1 MQFFHL
7 FSFVVVASY
16 AAALPQP
23 AELSDKYS
31 NNVDATLASGLEAR
45 SYQPELNSYRES
57 ATLMSLKRRAN
68 SGSDSSPSSA
78 TTPEH
83 TVNVPFTDNDVT
95 YMNLA
100 STINNVKNDGYILLG
115 DEEKAGKSVDG
126 PVGAMLTMY
135 LGKATYIISA
145 VNLWIENSLSNIL
158 KVIESG
164 LGKDEYSRILPDLE
178 EYFKNAGGN
187 LISGMDEVVGYTT
200 NIAEG
205 VQHAAVYLTR
215 IREEFQAA
223 FVGCFGYIASLRV
236 QLRKFSSGKIL
247 DGYLADIHKA
257 IMDFISNDHE
267 PMYFKLSR
275 ELDDA
280 YYKD

>member
-1 MQFFHL
+1 
-7 FSFVVVASY
+7 
-16 AAALPQP
+16 
-23 AELSDKYS
+23 
-31 NNVDATLASGLEAR
+31 
-45 SYQPELNSYRES
+45 
-57 ATLMSLKRRAN
+57 MSLKRRAN

>member
-23 AELSDKYS
+23 AELSGKYS

-45 SYQPELNSYRES
+45 SYQPKLNSHKES

-115 DEEKAGKSVDG
+115 DEEKAGKSIDG

>member
-1 MQFFHL
+1 MKFFHL
-7 FSFVVVASY
+7 FSFVVAASY

-23 AELSDKYS
+23 AELSEKYS
-31 NNVDATLASGLEAR
+31 NNVDTTLASGLEAR
-45 SYQPELNSYRES
+45 SYQPGLNSYKES
-57 ATLMSLKRRAN
+57 ATLMSLERRGN
-68 SGSDSSPSSA
+68 SGSDSSPSSD

-100 STINNVKNDGYILLG
+100 STINNVKNDGYTLLG
-115 DEEKAGKSVDG
+115 DEEKAGKSIDG

-145 VNLWIENSLSNIL
+145 VNLWVENSVFDIL

-164 LGKDEYSRILPDLE
+164 LGKDEYSRILPELE
-178 EYFKNAGGN
+178 GHLKDAGGN

-200 NIAEG
+200 TIAEG
-205 VQHAAVYLTR
+205 VQHAAVYFTR
-215 IREEFQAA
+215 LRGAFQAA
-223 FVGCFGYIASLRV
+223 FFGCFGYIGRLRV
-236 QLRKFSSGKIL
+236 ELKKFASGKTL
-247 DGYLADIHKA
+247 YGYLGGIHNA
-257 IMDFISNDHE
+257 IINFINNDHD

>member
-1 MQFFHL
+1 
-7 FSFVVVASY
+7 
-16 AAALPQP
+16 
-23 AELSDKYS
+23 
-31 NNVDATLASGLEAR
+31 
-45 SYQPELNSYRES
+45 
-57 ATLMSLKRRAN
+57 MSLKRRAN

-115 DEEKAGKSVDG
+115 DEEKAGK
-126 PVGAMLTMY
+126 
-135 LGKATYIISA
+135 K
-145 VNLWIENSLSNIL
+145 NSLSNIL